1 MRKSEE
7 RKLMDSLISSIIA
20 IVDDTTDQ
28 FIFNTFQSVVSNILP
43 LTTTIMTLFFVLY
56 GYAWLQGRV
65 QKTGGDLIFSGLK
78 IAFIYSF
85 MMSWPFFSS
94 MVVDL
99 FTKWPDEL
107 AGLILSANSHSHQS
121 ATTIMDQFIQT
132 AISSA
137 GKAWSAYSWGAGAFV
152 CILIMLSAGIFAGFM
167 VGIIMIT
174 KIGLALLLGLA
185 PIFLLA
191 YMIKPTEQM
200 FESWVRYTVGL
211 ALTPL
216 FVYGAALIVLPLM
229 DFAVAS
235 GQTGFTAGLKNAFG
249 LLVITF
255 PGVFFMRQAQN
266 TASSIGGGIAL
277 GSERRTRKQMQKG
290 QKQAQKDIKQMAA
303 GIKSLVST
311 GKLSK
316 A

>member
-1 MRKSEE
+1 M
-7 RKLMDSLISSIIA
+7 
-20 IVDDTTDQ
+20 
-28 FIFNTFQSVVSNILP
+28 
-43 LTTTIMTLFFVLY
+43 TIFFVLY

-107 AGLILSANSHSHQS
+107 AGMILSANSSTNQAATTLMDNFVQS
-121 ATTIMDQFIQT
+121 AIQN
-132 AISSA
+132 A
-137 GKAWSAYSWGAGAFV
+137 GHALTAYSWGSGILVGIIIMIAALIFV
-152 CILIMLSAGIFAGFM
+152 VFM

-200 FESWVRYTVGL
+200 FEAWVRYTIGL

-216 FVYGAALIVLPLM
+216 FVYGAAIAVVPMM
-229 DFAVAS
+229 DMAISS
-235 GQTGFTAGLKNAFG
+235 GQNSFSDGLENAFG
-249 LLVITF
+249 LLAVTL
-255 PGVFFMRQAQN
+255 PSVFFMRQAQN

-290 QKQAQKDIKQMAA
+290 QKQAQKDIKQMAT